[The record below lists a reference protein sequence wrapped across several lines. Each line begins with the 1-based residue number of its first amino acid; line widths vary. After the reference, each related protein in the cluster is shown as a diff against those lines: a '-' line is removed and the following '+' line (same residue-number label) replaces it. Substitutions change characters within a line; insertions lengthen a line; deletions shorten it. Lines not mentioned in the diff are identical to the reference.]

1 MKNYYDIL
9 GVSKDATEAEIK
21 KAYRTL
27 AKEHHPDMGG
37 DEAKFK
43 EIQNAY
49 EILSDSEKRA
59 RYDRGEDVSSP
70 QNTREM
76 QAKAFLYTL
85 FEQCI
90 DKYGITR
97 DPFELMKESVKEN
110 IKSLEKEKNNQ
121 EKRKTK
127 FERAKQK
134 IEKGEAFIS
143 CCEAVITKC
152 QNMIEA
158 LEAEKE
164 TGNIMLDMLKDTK
177 FLKEELLEQRAY
189 SVDLSITV

>member
-37 DEAKFK
+37 NETTFK

-59 RYDRGEDVSSP
+59 RFDRGEDVESP
-70 QNTREM
+70 QNARENH
-76 QAKAFLYTL
+76 AKSFLFSL

-90 DKYGITR
+90 DKYGITK
-97 DPFELMKESVKEN
+97 DPFEVMKGSVKEN
-110 IKSLEKEKNNQ
+110 IRSLDNEQRKQEQKKS
-121 EKRKTK
+121 K
-127 FERAKQK
+127 FERAKKK
-134 IEKGEAFIS
+134 IEKGESFVA
-143 CCEAVITKC
+143 CCDAVIKKC
-152 QNMIEA
+152 QDMIEA

-164 TGNIMLDMLKDTK
+164 TGKIMLDMLKDPK
-177 FLKEELLEQRAY
+177 FIQDELLEHAH
-189 SVDLSITV
+189 SISLDLPF